1 MKTILVTGGAGF
13 LGSHVA
19 EHLLRA
25 GHRVAIIDSLE
36 GGTEDNVPVGAHFM
50 RMDICDEAAI
60 NRLFGHIKFD
70 AIVHC
75 AAWAS
80 ENLSHWCRLHAYRSI
95 VQGSAT
101 LVNAAVNQG
110 TELFV
115 EMSSIA
121 VYGGQ
126 ATPFKESTRLCP
138 QDPYGAAK
146 LAAEYDLQAAQH
158 QFGLNGIVF
167 RPHNL
172 IGRRQSLADTT
183 RNVASIFIRQALSGQ
198 ALTVYGDGSQT
209 RSWSPVSS
217 VARVIAA
224 SVDRPETWNKSY
236 NIGGEKV
243 ITVLELAAMVSN
255 ICGVSLNIELLP
267 ERKEAKHAF
276 SDHGRLKDFF
286 PGLAYEDE
294 TIESCLCDMVDEA
307 KKRPLPPLKP
317 TPRIEIRKNSP

>member
-1 MKTILVTGGAGF
+1 MKTVLVTGGAGF
-13 LGSHVA
+13 LGSHIS

-25 GHRVAIIDSLE
+25 GHRVIVIDSLE
-36 GGTEDNVPVGAHFM
+36 GGTEDNVPEGARFIK
-50 RMDICDEAAI
+50 MDICDEAAV
-60 NRLFGHIKFD
+60 NRLFGHISFQT
-70 AIVHC
+70 IVHC
-75 AAWAS
+75 AAFAS
-80 ENLSHWCRLHAYRSI
+80 ENLSHWCRLHTYRSI
-95 VQGSAT
+95 VMGSAT

-121 VYGGQ
+121 VYGNQ
-126 ATPFKESTRLCP
+126 IPPFKESTRLCP

-158 QFGLNGIVF
+158 QFGLNGIIF

-172 IGRRQSLADTT
+172 IGRRQSLADVT

-198 ALTVYGDGSQT
+198 ALTIYGDGSQT

-224 SVDRPETWNKSY
+224 SVDRPETWNRSY

-255 ICGVSLNIELLP
+255 VCGVSLNIELLP